1 MLQLAGELDNHRLLD
16 DLKRHYDAGDM
27 KAFYATAERV
37 LRVKCGNPVVRSLI
51 VGEEL
56 VTDRDQVEKHIAQYF
71 EGVYRDESRADG
83 PDGRLAPREELLSAA
98 RDTQGLFSREDV
110 VEAIKAC
117 NFNKGLG
124 PDGFDGSILQPD
136 RWTQH
141 RLT

>member
-1 MLQLAGELDNHRLLD
+1 
-16 DLKRHYDAGDM
+16 M
-27 KAFYATAERV
+27 KAFYSTSEWV

-83 PDGRLAPREELLSAA
+83 SDRQLALREVLLSAA
-98 RDTQGLFSREDV
+98 RDTKGLFNREDV
-110 VEAIKAC
+110 MEAIKAC

-124 PDGFDGSILQPD
+124 PDGFDGSIL
-136 RWTQH
+136 
-141 RLT
+141 